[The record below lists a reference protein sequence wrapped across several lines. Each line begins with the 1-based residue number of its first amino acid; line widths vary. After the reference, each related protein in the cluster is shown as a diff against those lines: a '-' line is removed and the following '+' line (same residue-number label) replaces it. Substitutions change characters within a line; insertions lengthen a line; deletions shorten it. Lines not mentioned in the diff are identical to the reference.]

1 MVVGMTGQ
9 AESCGDG
16 WARQSSILADS
27 KLYHCPVN
35 LWIILQFYIYQTA
48 VQVGHPC
55 ILVTSFICRTVC
67 CISIYILMVLGL
79 AADKDS
85 LHQAGSRLAETE
97 TSLPPS
103 FWLIHSLIQSDR
115 QACSVRDML
124 LIGLTLDWTGWMDMK
139 RYCTCCPMRMS

>member
-1 MVVGMTGQ
+1 
-9 AESCGDG
+9 
-16 WARQSSILADS
+16 
-27 KLYHCPVN
+27 
-35 LWIILQFYIYQTA
+35 
-48 VQVGHPC
+48 
-55 ILVTSFICRTVC
+55 
-67 CISIYILMVLGL
+67 MVLGL